1 MANFNSQKRK
11 NQMNKK
17 RTGGAPQPHP
27 EQTNGETY
35 VRVRVPNEKELE
47 QFAIVLQLMGS
58 NQVKALC
65 EDGEE
70 RQFRIPGKLMK
81 KVWLRENDLIIVKLW
96 DFQPSKGDVVWR
108 FLGHQTEYLKRNG
121 YLQKL
126 PI

>member
-1 MANFNSQKRK
+1 MNF
-11 NQMNKK
+11 KK
-17 RTGGAPQPHP
+17 SAASPAPQEA
-27 EQTNGETY
+27 EQQEMGYT
-35 VRVRVPNEKELE
+35 RMRLPNSKELE
-47 QFAIVLQLMGS
+47 QFALVTQLMGS
-58 NQVKALC
+58 NQVKGLC
-65 EDGEE
+65 EDGQE

-96 DFQPSKGDVVWR
+96 DFQPTKGDVVWR

>member
-11 NQMNKK
+11 NQMNRK
-17 RTGGAPQPHP
+17 RTNQNPPAAQP
-27 EQTNGETY
+27 TGDTF